1 MLPSVTVIVPAHNEA
16 AVIDRCLTSVKAQD
30 YPHDKLEVIVI
41 DDGSTDETA
50 AIAEAH
56 AHGEGDVR
64 DLIIRGE
71 RIAVGPFAGRFL
83 VIRNGHA
90 GKAHALNTG
99 IDASTGELVINI
111 DSDVVLAPLTVRRTA
126 EAFVLDEKLGAA
138 TGDIEID
145 WDMMEARDRDGQII
159 VGEDGLPERRKLSLW
174 ERTLAKSQFLEYLA
188 SFRLGRQAQAEV
200 GTIYTLAGAYSA
212 IRRSALEACR
222 AYSNRTVSEDTDLTW
237 VLHRCGEKIGFVP
250 GARVFLEPCTRWDEL
265 YAQRVRWARGQ
276 LEVSA
281 LNNDLIGQSVTR
293 PTERGSLVKMLLLDH
308 TLAFPRL
315 LWAPLLL
322 LFPLLGYPVGLIAL
336 ALLGMYV
343 FYLALEA
350 INTYAVFAIS
360 EEDTRHRIE
369 RCTAALLVLPVYR
382 FAVYYFRFSGF
393 LVALTED
400 QQWTVPG
407 HMTKLSDRFEITRLR
422 SVQLMTSVVR
432 GSMLAWSWALRGML
446 IVVLPVTIG
455 IMIVAGRLIAMVRR
469 ES

>member
-1 MLPSVTVIVPAHNEA
+1 
-16 AVIDRCLTSVKAQD
+16 
-30 YPHDKLEVIVI
+30 
-41 DDGSTDETA
+41 
-50 AIAEAH
+50 
-56 AHGEGDVR
+56 
-64 DLIIRGE
+64 
-71 RIAVGPFAGRFL
+71 
-83 VIRNGHA
+83 
-90 GKAHALNTG
+90 
-99 IDASTGELVINI
+99 
-111 DSDVVLAPLTVRRTA
+111 
-126 EAFVLDEKLGAA
+126 
-138 TGDIEID
+138 
-145 WDMMEARDRDGQII
+145 

-237 VLHRCGEKIGFVP
+237 VLHRCGEKVGFVP

-281 LNNDLIGQSVTR
+281 LNDDLISQNVTR

-369 RCTAALLVLPVYR
+369 RCTAVLLVLPVYR

-393 LVALTED
+393 LVSLTED

-422 SVQLMTSVVR
+422 SVQLLTSAVR
-432 GSMLAWSWALRGML
+432 GSMLAWSWALRGFF

-455 IMIVAGRLIAMVRR
+455 IMLVAGRLIAMVRR